1 MSFNLNNFDCF
12 LFDCDGVLWRGNKL
26 IEGASDVIKRLRS
39 EGKTVI
45 FVTNNSSN
53 SRSQY
58 VNKLRER
65 MNISVEK
72 ESIYCSSFAAAA
84 YLQDE
89 KFTGTAYVIGHEGV
103 GIELREAG
111 IKTIE
116 AREVISCV
124 PSPSDSHP
132 KYFPPFVSGPQ

>member
-1 MSFNLNNFDCF
+1 MSFNVKDFDCF
-12 LFDCDGVLWRGNKL
+12 LFDCDGVLWRGNRL
-26 IEGASDVIKRLRS
+26 IEGASDVITRLQS
-39 EGKTVI
+39 EGKTVM

-58 VNKLRER
+58 MDKLRQR

-72 ESIYCSSFAAAA
+72 EQIYCSSFAAAA
-84 YLQDE
+84 YLQEE
-89 KFTGTAYVIGHEGV
+89 KFTGTAYTIGHEGV

-116 AREVISCV
+116 SREVTDCV
-124 PSPSDSHP
+124 PSPSNSHSVRP
-132 KYFPPFVSGPQ
+132 GPQ